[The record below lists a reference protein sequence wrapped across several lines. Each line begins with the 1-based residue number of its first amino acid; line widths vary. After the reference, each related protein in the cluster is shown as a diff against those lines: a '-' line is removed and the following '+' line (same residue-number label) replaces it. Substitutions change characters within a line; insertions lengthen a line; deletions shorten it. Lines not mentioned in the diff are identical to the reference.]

1 MGQAM
6 KAQYWLTVVVTAAL
20 IGGAGQAQERR
31 LFGRQ
36 PCPPPCECVP
46 GTMPAEPSKTT
57 EPSAMPPQ
65 SNAFNEALASA
76 GEAGT
81 QPATSYM
88 PGMFGDI
95 IGGQVRTVVNLG
107 GSGLTPVAMPNPS
120 QNAGFKIAENES
132 PRPTNRFYYNYNFF
146 GNVDV
151 SVGQPV
157 PFLQVHRHTIGFE
170 KTVLGE
176 NASIGLRLPF
186 LSLGG
191 DPGYSSQYVGDLS
204 VIMKAA
210 IINNQETGNLLSV
223 GLVIGTPTGETPSF
237 PGGRGQ
243 RLFMP
248 RIFDVI
254 LQPFFGYIYN
264 LSPDWYVHGFHS
276 VSVPTDF
283 NDVTF
288 MSNDVGIG
296 YWLYRNDE
304 GILKGIIPTAEIH
317 INTPFTHRDITA
329 NLFMIDQSTLTGG
342 VTFAFARS
350 TLGGAVG
357 VPFNGPHQIE
367 AVATCTIRY

>member
-1 MGQAM
+1 M
-6 KAQYWLTVVVTAAL
+6 KARIWLATAMAAAL
-20 IGGAGQAQERR
+20 LGGVGQAQERR
-31 LFGRQ
+31 LFGR
-36 PCPPPCECVP
+36 PNCPPPCECPP
-46 GTMPAEPSKTT
+46 GYAPSIMPDSTKPDSERPAI
-57 EPSAMPPQ
+57 PPE

-76 GEAGT
+76 GESGT
-81 QPATSYM
+81 QPPTSYM

-120 QNAGFKIAENES
+120 QNAAFKIAENES

-151 SVGQPV
+151 SVGPPV
-157 PFLQVHRHTIGFE
+157 PFLQVHRHTLGFE

-176 NASIGLRLPF
+176 NASVGLRLPL

-204 VIMKAA
+204 VILKVAV
-210 IINNQETGNLLSV
+210 INNQETGNLLSL
-223 GLVIGTPTGETPSF
+223 GLVIGTPTGETPTF
-237 PGGRGQ
+237 PGGLGQ
-243 RLFMP
+243 RIVMP
-248 RIFDVI
+248 RIFDTI

-264 LSPDWYVHGFHS
+264 LTPDLYVHGFHS

-283 NDVTF
+283 NDVTY
-288 MSNDVGIG
+288 MGNDVGVG
-296 YWLYRNDE
+296 YWLYRNLD
-304 GILKGIIPTAEIH
+304 GVLKGIIPTVEIH

-329 NLFMIDQSTLTGG
+329 NLFMTDQSTLTGG
-342 VTFAFARS
+342 ATFAFARS
-350 TLGGAVG
+350 SIGGAVG

-367 AVATCTIRY
+367 AVVTCTLRY

>member
-1 MGQAM
+1 M
-6 KAQYWLTVVVTAAL
+6 KARYWLAAAMTALVCCA
-20 IGGAGQAQERR
+20 GAAQERR
-31 LFGRQ
+31 LFGR
-36 PCPPPCECVP
+36 PNCPPPCECPP
-46 GTMPAEPSKTT
+46 GYPPLSTPDSTKPAT
-57 EPSAMPPQ
+57 EPPPIPPA
-65 SNAFNEALASA
+65 SNAFSEAMASA
-76 GEAGT
+76 GESGT
-81 QPATSYM
+81 QPPTSYM

-120 QNAGFKIAENES
+120 QNAAFKISENES

-151 SVGQPV
+151 SVGPPV

-170 KTVLGE
+170 KTVLGDYG
-176 NASIGLRLPF
+176 SVGLRLPL

-204 VIMKAA
+204 VILKAA
-210 IINNQETGNLLSV
+210 IINSQETGNVLST

-237 PGGRGQ
+237 PGVRGQ
-243 RLFMP
+243 RLVMP
-248 RIFDVI
+248 RIFDTI

-264 LSPDWYVHGFHS
+264 ISPDLYVHGFHS
-276 VSVPTDF
+276 VAVPTDF

-288 MSNDVGIG
+288 MSNDVGVG
-296 YWLYRNDE
+296 LWVYRNLD
-304 GILKGIIPTAEIH
+304 GILKGVIPTVEIH

-329 NLFMIDQSTLTGG
+329 NLFMTDQTTLTAGT
-342 VTFAFARS
+342 TFAFARS
-350 TLGGAVG
+350 AVGGAVG

-367 AVATCTIRY
+367 AVVTCTLRY